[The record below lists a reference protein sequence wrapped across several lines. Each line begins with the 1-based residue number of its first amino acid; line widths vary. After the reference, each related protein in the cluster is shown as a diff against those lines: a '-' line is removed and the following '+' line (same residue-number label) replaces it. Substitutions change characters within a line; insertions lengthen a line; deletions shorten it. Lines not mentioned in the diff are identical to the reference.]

1 MGILTNRVLW
11 QQELY
16 LHPIPSGDR
25 SGLVFVFGKDDI
37 DLNTAPRDTSLR
49 RALLDHWQA
58 KAGHY
63 QKGPGHPGGIRPYGF
78 HGELLRGPT
87 IQLWWWRPGAAI
99 LRLRMAR
106 PGSPRRGCC
115 GR

>member
-49 RALLDHWQA
+49 RALLDHLV
-58 KAGHY
+58 AG
-63 QKGPGHPGGIRPYGF
+63 GSLINGGMFMLLEDFAHFGTQFYRRP
-78 HGELLRGPT
+78 RN
-87 IQLWWWRPGAAI
+87 
-99 LRLRMAR
+99 
-106 PGSPRRGCC
+106 
-115 GR
+115 

>member
-1 MGILTNRVLW
+1 MGILTDMVLW

-49 RALLDHWQA
+49 RALLDHWPPE
-58 KAGHY
+58 GD
-63 QKGPGHPGGIRPYGF
+63 
-78 HGELLRGPT
+78 
-87 IQLWWWRPGAAI
+87 
-99 LRLRMAR
+99 
-106 PGSPRRGCC
+106 
-115 GR
+115 